1 MGIEAACPSPRRAGA
16 GKGTA
21 CLPPAGPAAPESPES
36 PELPLVLLC
45 TFPLPAVSFADLGL
59 SGTVCEM
66 GKREMELWT

>member
-36 PELPLVLLC
+36 PLVLLC
-45 TFPLPAVSFADLGL
+45 TFPLPVVSFANLGL

-66 GKREMELWT
+66 GKREMEPWT